1 MKYLC
6 YLLISCSIIFSSDL
20 RLWID
25 NNSALI
31 DKKSYK
37 LEFKYLVT
45 KKKKDID
52 RNSLNTTEFYSINTD
67 SSIIRLDSRLTL
79 SYKDYSEV
87 IDLSSKQKFI
97 QALDIEFND
106 FKSKLVS
113 IFTDKNFK
121 IIKISKNKYI
131 LSLNDYYINMNITY
145 DKSNSYISDLFF
157 YQAPY
162 WIYIQDLAITP
173 LDSIPYNYTDWD
185 NYEVFDLR

>member
-25 NNSALI
+25 DNSTLI

-37 LEFKYLVT
+37 LKFQYLVT
-45 KKKKDID
+45 KKKKNID
-52 RNSLNTTEFYSINTD
+52 RSSLNTTEFYSISTD

-97 QALDIEFND
+97 QALDLEFND

-121 IIKISKNKYI
+121 IIKISKNKYL

-162 WIYIQDLAITP
+162 WIYIQDLAITS

>member
-1 MKYLC
+1 M
-6 YLLISCSIIFSSDL
+6 
-20 RLWID
+20 
-25 NNSALI
+25 
-31 DKKSYK
+31 
-37 LEFKYLVT
+37 VT

-52 RNSLNTTEFYSINTD
+52 RKSLNTTEFYSINTD

-97 QALDIEFND
+97 QALDLEFND

-121 IIKISKNKYI
+121 IIKIFKNKYL

>member
-1 MKYLC
+1 MKYPC
-6 YLLISCSIIFSSDL
+6 YLLILSSIIFSSDL

-25 NNSALI
+25 DNSTLI

-97 QALDIEFND
+97 QALDLEFND

-121 IIKISKNKYI
+121 IIKISKNKYL

-162 WIYIQDLAITP
+162 WIYIQDLAITS